1 MKKLT
6 MKLLFFIET
15 LNQFYRQKTTCIMS
29 HKYLEDCIEVSVRE
43 PSQVGQD
50 KKSLLLDFF
59 LNAGPTPRAA
69 L

>member
-1 MKKLT
+1 MKY
-6 MKLLFFIET
+6 
-15 LNQFYRQKTTCIMS
+15 LNCEYEEINYEIIIFYWNLKSILQTTIMS

-59 LNAGPTPRAA
+59 
-69 L
+69 

>member
-1 MKKLT
+1 MKKIT
-6 MKLLFFIET
+6 MKLFFFIET
-15 LNQFYRQKTTCIMS
+15 LNQFYRQKTIMS

-59 LNAGPTPRAA
+59 
-69 L
+69 

>member
-1 MKKLT
+1 
-6 MKLLFFIET
+6 
-15 LNQFYRQKTTCIMS
+15 MS

-59 LNAGPTPRAA
+59 FNAGQTPRAA

>member
-1 MKKLT
+1 MKKIT

-15 LNQFYRQKTTCIMS
+15 LNQFYRQKTIMS

-59 LNAGPTPRAA
+59 LNAGQTPRAA

>member
-15 LNQFYRQKTTCIMS
+15 LNQFYRQKTIMS
-29 HKYLEDCIEVSVRE
+29 HKYLEDCTEVSVRE